1 MKVLAGFIAT
11 LVVLWGLFWA
21 LPSLRIEASEQNVS
35 GIVYNVKNDSFIS
48 GNTHFS
54 VRAAVDTYVTQEN
67 ESSYC
72 LPPNSPYIAVVN
84 EAAENKDIKV
94 SVKTSK
100 TFHFESAPWKCAD
113 NVTVTRVK

>member
-11 LVVLWGLFWA
+11 LVVLWGFFWV
-21 LPSLRIEASEQNVS
+21 LPSVRIAVSEQNVS
-35 GIVYNVKNDSFIS
+35 GIVYNVKNNAFIS
-48 GNTHFS
+48 GNTRFS

-72 LPPNSPYIAVVN
+72 LPPNSPYIALVN

-94 SVKTSK
+94 VVKTK
-100 TFHFESAPWKCAD
+100 KMFHIESAPWACAD
-113 NVTVTRVK
+113 NVTVTKVK